1 MTTTAP
7 GGSAAEAPSDG
18 GASDSA
24 SSSTSDAGSGE
35 PRSFAGKVVLHC
47 GDSMVGGQAGLTR
60 ALEAK
65 FKAAGAKRFI
75 SDSWVSASISTFDQ
89 QAKFREL
96 LARHKPDIVIVTL
109 GANDVFVPHP
119 DTLAPH
125 VKGIVKRMSA
135 GERECLWVSPPT
147 WKKDTGVVEVIRDNV
162 SPCKFFDARDM
173 NIARAGDHIHPTDK
187 GGAEWAEQVWAAH
200 FAK

>member
-1 MTTTAP
+1 
-7 GGSAAEAPSDG
+7 
-18 GASDSA
+18 
-24 SSSTSDAGSGE
+24 
-35 PRSFAGKVVLHC
+35 
-47 GDSMVGGQAGLTR
+47 MVGGQAGLTR

-65 FKAAGAKRFI
+65 FKAAGAKRFV

-119 DTLAPH
+119 DTLSVH
-125 VKGIVKRMSA
+125 VKGIAKRMSDK
-135 GERECLWVSPPT
+135 ERECLWISPPT

-162 SPCKFFDARDM
+162 APCKFFDARDLT
-173 NIARAGDHIHPTDK
+173 IARAGDHIHPTDK
-187 GGAEWAEQVWAAH
+187 GGAEWADLVWAAH